1 MKPLLII
8 GLGNPGDKY
17 AKTRHNVGFMILD
30 ALADKLDVKWS
41 DNSKGNALV
50 AELNYEGRKIILAKP
65 QTFMNN
71 SGNAAASLADQ
82 FGVDT
87 CSIWAVYDEASL
99 PFGVLRIRLEG
110 SAGGHNGVKSLIA
123 SLGAEDFVRFR
134 IGVSEPPENIALD
147 DWVLSRFSKDELGTL
162 EELIP
167 TIVERMM
174 NSLDGNLDAITENL
188 SE

>member
-17 AKTRHNVGFMILD
+17 VKTRHNIGFMVLD
-30 ALADKLDVKWS
+30 ALAEQLGVRWS
-41 DNSKGNALV
+41 ENSKGNAQV
-50 AELNYEGRKIILAKP
+50 AELNHEGRKIILAKP

-87 CSIWAVYDEASL
+87 CSIWAVYDEAAL

-110 SAGGHNGVKSLIA
+110 SAGGHNGVKSLIH
-123 SLGAEDFVRFR
+123 SLNGEDFVRFR
-134 IGVSEPPENIALD
+134 IGINEPPEQIALD
-147 DWVLSRFSKDELGTL
+147 DWVLSRFSKEELETL
-162 EELIP
+162 NTLIP
-167 TIVERMM
+167 TITDRMIA
-174 NSLDGNLDAITENL
+174 SLDGNLDAITENL